1 MKKLVKTIPLLM
13 MAAIF
18 ILPACNKYE
27 DGPGISLRSKKSRL
41 VGKWQLDEL
50 EVDGTDYTADIN
62 RWEIEFKK
70 DGTFE
75 QSIQIEGFQT
85 SNIEGEWE
93 FSNDKTEVEITYDDG
108 DKTDLNITRLKNDEL
123 WFDFTENYDDGSSE
137 KWECKFEAQ

>member
-1 MKKLVKTIPLLM
+1 MKKLVKKLPLLM

-27 DGPGISLRSKKSRL
+27 DGPSISSRTKKARL
-41 VGKWQLDEL
+41 VGNWQLEEL
-50 EVDGTDYTADIN
+50 EIDGTDFTADIN
-62 RWEIEFKK
+62 RWELEFKK

-75 QSIQIEGFQT
+75 QSIQVDGFGS
-85 SNIEGEWE
+85 SNVEGEWE

-108 DKTDLNITRLKNDEL
+108 TKADLNITRLKNKEL
-123 WFDFTENYDDGSSE
+123 WFDFVEDYDDGTTE